1 MAVDH
6 SDVAERVINAARELA
21 SLSNGEVWVLHLREM
36 ETMSRAGFVPIES
49 GAEAQ
54 SIVEHAAKELHDA
67 GVKAHYEVRNT
78 IYGQAGRE
86 IVDARPC
93 PRRWHHRDGLARA
106 RGMTGLVLG
115 STAHKVIHLRSA
127 RPGGPLTRAIRP
139 AAAVGP
145 ARAAW
150 LFPRCCQRGPEPS

>member
-1 MAVDH
+1 MYDRILMAVDH
-6 SDVAERVINAARELA
+6 SDAAERVINAAREMA

-54 SIVEHAAKELHDA
+54 SIVEHAAKELHDS

-86 IVDARPC
+86 IVDA
-93 PRRWHHRDGLARA
+93 ARA
-106 RGMTGLVLG
+106 HDAGVIVMGSRGRSDLAGLVLG
-115 STAHKVIHLRSA
+115 STAHKVIHLSD
-127 RPGGPLTRAIRP
+127 RPVLVVR
-139 AAAVGP
+139 
-145 ARAAW
+145 
-150 LFPRCCQRGPEPS
+150 

>member
-1 MAVDH
+1 MYGRILMAVDH

-21 SLSNGEVWVLHLREM
+21 SLSIGEVWVLHLREM

-54 SIVEHAAKELHDA
+54 SIVEHAAKELHDS

-86 IVDARPC
+86 IVDA
-93 PRRWHHRDGLARA
+93 ARA
-106 RGMTGLVLG
+106 HDAGVIVMGSRGRSDLAGLVLG
-115 STAHKVIHLRSA
+115 STAHKVIHLSEVPVLVVR
-127 RPGGPLTRAIRP
+127 
-139 AAAVGP
+139 
-145 ARAAW
+145 
-150 LFPRCCQRGPEPS
+150 

>member
-1 MAVDH
+1 MYDRILMAVDH

-67 GVKAHYEVRNT
+67 GVKAHYEVN
-78 IYGQAGRE
+78 IHPMPLYAGVADFAWR
-86 IVDARPC
+86 
-93 PRRWHHRDGLARA
+93 L
-106 RGMTGLVLG
+106 GMLVLLL
-115 STAHKVIHLRSA
+115 SRTRRS
-127 RPGGPLTRAIRP
+127 
-139 AAAVGP
+139 
-145 ARAAW
+145 
-150 LFPRCCQRGPEPS
+150 

>member
-6 SDVAERVINAARELA
+6 SDVAERVINAAREMA

-86 IVDARPC
+86 IVAAAHDHDACVIVMGSRG
-93 PRRWHHRDGLARA
+93 RSDLA
-106 RGMTGLVLG
+106 GLVLG
-115 STAHKVIHLRSA
+115 STAHKVIHLSDL
-127 RPGGPLTRAIRP
+127 PVLVIR
-139 AAAVGP
+139 
-145 ARAAW
+145 
-150 LFPRCCQRGPEPS
+150 